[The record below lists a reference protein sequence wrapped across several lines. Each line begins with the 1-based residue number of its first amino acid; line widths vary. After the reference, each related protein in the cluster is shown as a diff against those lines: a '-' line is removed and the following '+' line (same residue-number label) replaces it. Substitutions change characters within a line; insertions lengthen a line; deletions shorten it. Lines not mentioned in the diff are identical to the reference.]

1 MIRGAQNFEYIEDL
15 IASHLEEQYEEN
27 YSAKTQIL
35 ALATL
40 LSGKEIIY
48 EEIRI
53 SLSSM
58 LLKSTAYFRFW
69 ENL

>member
-1 MIRGAQNFEYIEDL
+1 MMRGSQNFEFIEDL
-15 IASHLEEQYEEN
+15 IAIHLEEQCEEN
-27 YSAKTQIL
+27 YLAKTQIL
-35 ALATL
+35 ALAML

-58 LLKSTAYFRFW
+58 LLKTSAYFRFW